1 MSTTLDSAR
10 VEDSGLAEE
19 RRLQPLVQTMALA
32 RRSVV
37 SMARQ
42 PVMVVPTFVFPLL
55 IAAVNTAALQRSTN
69 LPGFPEVDS
78 FLQFLL
84 PATMAQGV
92 MLGGINGASEV
103 AVDIENGFF
112 ERLLSSPVSRPSLLV
127 GRLSGA
133 AVFGAFQAVAFTAIF
148 MVFGARVEAGLAGLA
163 VLVLVAI
170 GLALAI
176 GALGAAVGF
185 RTGKQE
191 AVQNAFPLVFIF
203 MFLSSAFFPTQLMVG
218 WFKTFAE
225 WNPLTWMIDGT
236 RYQVTVG
243 WNLGEAVVAVGV
255 AYGLAVLTIALA
267 ISQLRRRLAVTS

>member
-1 MSTTLDSAR
+1 MSTALDAGQLDQGAPPSAR
-10 VEDSGLAEE
+10 RLKPLA
-19 RRLQPLVQTMALA
+19 QTTALA

-55 IAAVNTAALQRSTN
+55 IAAVNTAALQRSIG

-127 GRLSGA
+127 GRLAGA

-148 MVFGARVEAGLAGLA
+148 YAFGARIEAGLAGLV
-163 VLVLVAI
+163 VLVVVAV

-176 GALGAAVGF
+176 GALGSAVGF

-203 MFLSSAFFPTQLMVG
+203 MFLSSAFFPTQLMEG
-218 WFKTFAE
+218 WFRTLSE

-236 RYQVTVG
+236 RHQVTVG
-243 WNLGEAVVAVGV
+243 WDLGEALVAVAV
-255 AYGLAVLTIALA
+255 AFGLAVVTVAVA